1 MLSKKLVPLIAIA
14 LTAASCADMGQMAG
28 QPAAS
33 QIGNAPSPPTFYQGG
48 SYDKVLN
55 NVVVEGGDKATR
67 ITIHAT
73 IAPNGADSW
82 MRDAPWNEVVLTVQ
96 NLTHR
101 EIDVVSIHGLT
112 AQGAMVD
119 QGGMDAF
126 AAVEQQRAATMQS
139 QFEQQEQTAAKP
151 AAPASPDLGSMMAT
165 AMTSA
170 LIPYAGLVPTA
181 PTAAASADPAGLQ
194 KARQDSH
201 DAALKQ
207 QGDDFQ
213 NVSAEYTKRSLE
225 QAKLASQG
233 SITGSAFFPVSS
245 GAITGIVVSV
255 LESRHSENEKDIT
268 LALPGEKTAAQT
280 ASGAA
285 KAR

>member
-14 LTAASCADMGQMAG
+14 LTAASCVDMGQMSG
-28 QPAAS
+28 QPGAS

-55 NVVVEGGDKATR
+55 NVVVQGGDKATR
-67 ITIHAT
+67 ITVHAT

-101 EIDVVSIHGLT
+101 EIDVVAIHGVT

-126 AAVEQQRAATMQS
+126 TAVEQQRATTMQT
-139 QFEQQEQTAAKP
+139 QFEQQDQAPPPAQPGADLGAMMASSMTTALGLP
-151 AAPASPDLGSMMAT
+151 YVPPVGAAPAVT
-165 AMTSA
+165 AQQ
-170 LIPYAGLVPTA
+170 
-181 PTAAASADPAGLQ
+181 Q
-194 KARQDSH
+194 KARQDSQ

-207 QGDDFQ
+207 QADDFQ
-213 NVSAEYTKRSLE
+213 NVSGEYTKRSLQ
-225 QAKLASQG
+225 QAKLAAKG
-233 SITGSAFFPVSS
+233 EVTGSAFFPVSS

-255 LESRHSENEKDIT
+255 LESRHSEDPKDIT
-268 LALPGEKTAAQT
+268 LALPAESTPAET

-285 KAR
+285 KAPQ